1 MVVKLIFNDNDMTEF
16 VRQLLKKSSGLDES
30 HILYP
35 EKVSSQ
41 GTLSLEGLLEIFFS
55 ADIPNTNTS
64 HFLGVFL
71 LLPLTGNSSNVVTS
85 D

>member
-1 MVVKLIFNDNDMTEF
+1 MTEF

-30 HILYP
+30 HIPYP

-41 GTLSLEGLLEIFFS
+41 GIISFEGLLEIFFS
-55 ADIPNTNTS
+55 AEIPNANTS
-64 HFLGVFL
+64 HFSEVFL
-71 LLPLTGNSSNVVTS
+71 PLPLTGNSSNVVTS